1 MNHKLLKR
9 LLAIMLYLFS
19 SGVALSQNLDSMH
32 FVNSNISYIADFN
45 EDTYLD
51 TLVSMNYNHNN
62 YPYYILWANPNNLSS
77 IKYKTIIDYPE
88 YYKFKVSTNCVDMNL
103 DNTLDLIFSVR
114 YKVKV
119 DSATVLDSAYN
130 VIVFGQKSIAER
142 DTLKINSVANISF
155 TPYTA
160 MNLNLLL
167 FNKAKRDLS
176 DVYSYYVNKTSIS
189 MPAPKVPSSNNEM
202 EPEILIFPNPAE
214 NNTNLQISNLAKGD
228 YIIRLLNYY
237 GTSIEEL
244 PCKSEG
250 GSVNMKLNLNNYA
263 SGSYFVI
270 LYSGTS
276 VLKIYP
282 FVIKK

>member
-1 MNHKLLKR
+1 MNQRFYKY

-19 SGVALSQNLDSMH
+19 SGIVLSQKLDSLH

-51 TLVSMNYNHNN
+51 TLVSMTYNHSN
-62 YPYYILWANPNNLSS
+62 YPYYILWANPNYLSS

-88 YYKFKVSTNCVDMNL
+88 YYQFTVNTNCVDMNS
-103 DNTLDLIFSVR
+103 DSTSDLIFSVR
-114 YKVKV
+114 FKVKV
-119 DSATVLDSAYN
+119 DSATFLDSAYN
-130 VIVFGQKSIAER
+130 VIVFGQQSIAES
-142 DTLKINSVANISF
+142 DTLKINSVENISF

-176 DVYSYYVNKTSIS
+176 DIWSYYVNKTSIS
-189 MPAPKVPSSNNEM
+189 MPAPKITSSNSELN
-202 EPEILIFPNPAE
+202 PEILIFPNPAE
-214 NNTNLQISNLAKGD
+214 NNTNLQISNLTKGD
-228 YIIRLLNYY
+228 YKIRLLNYY
-237 GTSIEEL
+237 GTTIEEL

-250 GSVNMKLNLNNYA
+250 GSVNMMLNLNNYA
-263 SGSYFVI
+263 SGSYFII
-270 LYSGTS
+270 LYKGTT

-282 FVIKK
+282 FVINK